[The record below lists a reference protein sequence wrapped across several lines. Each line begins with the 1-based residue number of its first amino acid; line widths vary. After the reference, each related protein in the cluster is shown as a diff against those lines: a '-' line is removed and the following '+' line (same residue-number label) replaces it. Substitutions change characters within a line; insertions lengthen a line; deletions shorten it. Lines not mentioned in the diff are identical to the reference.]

1 MRRLLMLAASATGLA
16 IGLHA
21 AEPRGFFMDGFVPRH
36 AAVPAHVPEEPPR
49 GKPDV
54 TVTLHADAVT
64 ARVSPLL
71 RGDNA
76 NTYMGRII
84 SEPVLLGHLKTLA
97 PAVLRYP
104 GGNLSNQF
112 FWNAAP
118 GRFPQDAPDS
128 LIFQGVR
135 QPAGYWAGRSEES
148 LTLSVDN
155 YYRVLEA
162 TGAAGLICVNYG
174 YARYGTGPDPVA
186 AAAGLAAEWVRYD
199 NGRTRFWEV
208 GNENFGPWQAGFE
221 IDSAACGDGR
231 PRIISGTEYG
241 RHFPVFA
248 DSMRAA
254 ARSVGADIRIGAVM
268 VEVDKGS
275 GWYNPVEADW
285 NRQVLEAAGGAMD
298 FFSIHSYFTPYN
310 ENSSP
315 EVILASAGTET
326 DRMMRHLEAVC
337 AAHAIPL
344 KPAALT
350 EWNIFATGS
359 GQQTSFINAMHAA
372 LVLGGLAANRF
383 GLAARWDLVN
393 RWDNGNDHGLFNYGD
408 EPGAARWN
416 PRPAYFPIYY
426 FGKYFGDRM
435 IGSTVSFAHP
445 DHLAADP
452 DSSDPDGASGSGASR
467 GDAAPTESTQPHAA
481 SSAAQPAGAVQAF
494 ASLFGSGQAG
504 LMLVNSG
511 TEDRTVRIDSDG
523 FRFSGRYYRV
533 SLTGGDDA
541 APFSR
546 RIFVNGRGPEGPS
559 GGPAGELERIPAWSR
574 KIRGPFSVPLPA
586 RSVQFLLI
594 EGKR

>member
-1 MRRLLMLAASATGLA
+1 MRRILMLAALAIALA

-21 AEPRGFFMDGFVPRH
+21 DEPQGFFMDGFVQRH
-36 AAVPAHVPEEPPR
+36 AAVPAHIPEKPPR

-54 TVTLHADAVT
+54 TVTLHAGDVRG
-64 ARVSPLL
+64 RVSPLL

-76 NTYMGRII
+76 NVYMGQIV

-118 GRFPQDAPDS
+118 GDTPRDAPDS
-128 LIFQGVR
+128 LIFQGAR
-135 QPAGYWAGRSEES
+135 KPAGYWSGRSEDT
-148 LTLSVDN
+148 LHLSVDN
-155 YYRVLEA
+155 YYRVLAA

-174 YARYGTGPDPVA
+174 YARYETGPDPVP
-186 AAAGLAAEWVRYD
+186 AAAGLAADWVRTD
-199 NGRTRFWEV
+199 NGRTRYWEI

-221 IDSAACGDGR
+221 IDSASCGDGR
-231 PRIISGTEYG
+231 PRIISGAEYG
-241 RHFPVFA
+241 RHFLVFA

-254 ARSVGADIRIGAVM
+254 ARSVGTDIRIGAVM
-268 VEVDKGS
+268 VEVDKGPD
-275 GWYNPVEADW
+275 WYNPVEADW

-315 EVILASAGTET
+315 EVILASAGTEL
-326 DRMMRHLEAVC
+326 DRMMRHMENLC
-337 AAHAIPL
+337 AAHGIPV

-359 GQQTSFINAMHAA
+359 GQQTSFINALHAS
-372 LVLGGLAANRF
+372 LVLGHLADQRF
-383 GLAARWDLVN
+383 GLSARWDLVN

-435 IGSTVSFAHP
+435 IRSTVSRP
-445 DHLAADP
+445 ETPLWD
-452 DSSDPDGASGSGASR
+452 AS
-467 GDAAPTESTQPHAA
+467 A
-481 SSAAQPAGAVQAF
+481 SSPHPAGDVQAF
-494 ASLFGSGQAG
+494 ASLFSSGEAG
-504 LMLVNSG
+504 LMLVNTG
-511 TEDRTVRIDSDG
+511 VRDRTVRIEADG
-523 FRFSGRYYRV
+523 FRASGRYYRV
-533 SLTGGDDA
+533 SLTGGDDT

-546 RIFVNGRGPEGPS
+546 MIFVNGRGPEGPS
-559 GGPAGELERIPAWSR
+559 GGPIGELKRIPAWSR
-574 KIRGPFSVPLPA
+574 KIRGPFAVPLQA
-586 RSVQFLLI
+586 RSVQFILI